1 MAQINKFIPSRWTKK
16 MEKSYYAISFNQ
28 GPQICPGKNL
38 VIFLAQ
44 SFIYNLFRIKKI
56 KSCKDLVA
64 KKINIKNI
72 DQMINTC
79 ELEFKFNNF
88 NSE

>member
-16 MEKSYYAISFNQ
+16 MERSYYAISFNQ
-28 GPQICPGKNL
+28 WPQICPGKNL

-44 SFIYNLFRIKKI
+44 SFIYNLFKI
-56 KSCKDLVA
+56 

-79 ELEFKFNNF
+79 ELKFKFSNF
-88 NSE
+88 DSE